1 MSARRPV
8 WMDRPRPSTQAL
20 KAIVLTVVVL
30 LVVVPFL
37 SIAATSLASQK
48 QIAENGG
55 LVIIPTNPSLGAYQ
69 DIFEGGVVTRAVIV
83 SLGVT
88 VFGTLLSLLVTA
100 ALAYALSRRGAFGA
114 KPVLLFVLA
123 TLFFAPGIIPVYL
136 MVKELNLL
144 NSYASLVLP
153 IAVGSFNVVVMRAFF
168 MELPQ
173 ELLDSARIDG
183 AGDIT
188 ILRRIVLPLSKGVMA
203 VIGLFYAVGYWNA
216 FFQALLYLNDTSMWP
231 LQLVLRLYVLQGQPV
246 PGGTIANE
254 AGVPPPSQS
263 IQMAVVVLATVPIL
277 LVYPFVQ
284 RYFSRGVL
292 TGAVKG

>member
-1 MSARRPV
+1 MTTQRPI

-20 KAIVLTVVVL
+20 KAIILTIVVL
-30 LVVVPFL
+30 LVVLPFL
-37 SIAATSLASQK
+37 SIISTSLASQK
-48 QIAENGG
+48 QISENGG
-55 LVIIPTNPSLGAYQ
+55 LVIIPSNPSLGAYQ
-69 DIFEGGVVTRAVIV
+69 AIFQGGVITRAVIV
-83 SLGVT
+83 SFGVT
-88 VFGTLLSLLVTA
+88 IFGTLLSLLVTA
-100 ALAYALSRRGAFGA
+100 ALAYSLSRRGAFGT

-144 NSYASLVLP
+144 NNYASLVLP

-188 ILRRIVLPLSKGVMA
+188 ILRRIVLPLSKGVLA

-216 FFQALLYLNDTSMWP
+216 FFQALLYLNDSSMWP

-246 PGGTIANE
+246 PGSTIANE

-277 LVYPFVQ
+277 LVYPFLQ
-284 RYFSRGVL
+284 RYFTRGVL